1 MVAQRREESAQL
13 TPVSINS
20 FDSEAL
26 DTLGIANIG
35 DIRAQ
40 VPNFLVDRFPASNQT
55 LRLFIRGIGIADV
68 QITQDPAVGVY
79 LDGIYLARSTGLAA
93 DVADLK
99 RIEVLRGPQGT
110 LYGRNT
116 TGGALNLVTARPDN
130 SALAFTQDLGA
141 GNRDR
146 LHARTTLNLPL
157 GEVSAVKL
165 AALFQQ
171 LDGFIDN
178 GGPGGDFGDRE
189 AEAYRLDWRWQPDQ
203 RFTLDYAWDRSRLE
217 SFNYTPQAVIPRE
230 PGGTPADEAILSSRR
245 FVPYGE
251 DRFSRLD
258 TSVALLPNDTDI
270 EGHALILEWMLPGV
284 TLKSISGW
292 RELSELSYV
301 DFASGAS
308 GEYRVDFQQ
317 IAIGADSDTPQDF
330 KAVRTHLEQDQF
342 SQELQAFGTLSRRLD
357 YVAGLYYFRETAR
370 EDWFPLHHI
379 SSFPALATGDQAY
392 AVTMRGEDNGIENE
406 AVALYGQLTWNPD
419 VAGSRL
425 YFSLGW
431 RHSEDERSV
440 NRVFKQDTYL
450 DFGNIV
456 LGPLDRTDYG
466 AEASRNFDDDSFSF
480 IVEYDWTDDFHVYG
494 KYVEAY
500 KSGGFNIRDP
510 DPVYFSRGFD
520 AEKNHTAELGF
531 KGELLQRRVRVN
543 SALFYSDFTDLQ
555 LNILLPGGI
564 SDTRVFNSGSATLSG
579 FELEL
584 LAFPWVGLLAGMNYA
599 YLDSDMDSIVDPFTG
614 LPRSF
619 EFTNAPRHSATVNVD
634 YTFPTGFPGDLALNV
649 NYNYVAEREPGNQNL
664 YRDDYQLLNGRL
676 ALSDIPLPA
685 GLLSISAWVKNALDE
700 DYVDF
705 AVDNLPHASRAVLW
719 GETRTWGLDLR
730 YAY

>member
-1 MVAQRREESAQL
+1 MAQRREESAQL
-13 TPVSINS
+13 IPVSINS
-20 FDSEAL
+20 FDSAAL

-116 TGGALNLVTARPDN
+116 TGGALNLVTARPDKE
-130 SALAFTQDLGA
+130 ALAFTQELGA
-141 GNRDR
+141 GNRGR
-146 LHARTTLNLPL
+146 LYARTTLNVPL
-157 GEVSAVKL
+157 GEASAMKL

-171 LDGFIDN
+171 QDGFIDN
-178 GGPGGDFGDRE
+178 GGPGGNFGDRQ
-189 AEAYRLDWRWQPDQ
+189 AEAYRFDWRWQPDET
-203 RFTLDYAWDRSRLE
+203 FTLDYAWDRTRLE
-217 SFNYTPQAVIPRE
+217 SFNYTPQAVVPRE
-230 PGGTPADEAILSSRR
+230 PDGSPADEVILSSRR
-245 FVPYGE
+245 FVPYGD

-270 EGHALILEWMLPGV
+270 EGHALILAWMLPGV

-292 RELSELSYV
+292 RELSDLSYV

-317 IAIGADSDTPQDF
+317 IAIGVDSGTPQTF
-330 KAVRTHLEQDQF
+330 ETVRTSLSQDQF
-342 SQELQAFGTLSRRLD
+342 SQELQAFGSLSPRLD

-370 EDWFPLHHI
+370 ENWFPLHHI
-379 SSFPALATGDQAY
+379 SSFPSLATDDQADI
-392 AVTMRGEDNGIENE
+392 VTVRGEDNDIENE
-406 AVALYGQLTWNPD
+406 AVAIYGQLSWNPD
-419 VAGSRL
+419 VLESRL
-425 YFSLGW
+425 QFSLGW
-431 RHSEDERSV
+431 RRSEDERSV
-440 NRVFKQDTYL
+440 NRRFRQDNYL
-450 DFGNIV
+450 DFGDTV
-456 LGPLDRTDYG
+456 LGPLEPTDFTAG
-466 AEASRNFDDDSFSF
+466 GSRNFDDDSYSF
-480 IVEYDWTDDFHVYG
+480 IVEYDWNDDIHLYG

-510 DPVYFSRGFD
+510 DPAYFSRGFG
-520 AEKNHTAELGF
+520 AEKNHTVELGF
-531 KGELLQRRVRVN
+531 KGEVLQRRVRFN

-579 FELEL
+579 LEMEL
-584 LAFPWVGLLAGMNYA
+584 LAFPWAGLLAGVNYA
-599 YLDSDMDSIVDPFTG
+599 YLDSDIDSIVDPFTG

-619 EFTNAPRHSATVNVD
+619 EFTNAPRHSATVNID
-634 YTFPTGFPGDLALNV
+634 YTFPPVLHGDLALNV

-705 AVDNLPHASRAVLW
+705 ALDNLPHASRAVLW